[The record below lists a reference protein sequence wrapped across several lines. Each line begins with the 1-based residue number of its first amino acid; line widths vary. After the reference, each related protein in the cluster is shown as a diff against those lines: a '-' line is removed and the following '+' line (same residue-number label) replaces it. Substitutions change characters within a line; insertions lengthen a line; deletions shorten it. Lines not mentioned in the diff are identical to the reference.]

1 MKGTISRRSLLQ
13 AIPAVGAAVAVPSVA
28 LAVEPEHPLVKVKR
42 LAREI
47 SATLESIEPDDR
59 PSCIMVFPDNS
70 RGYRFGIV
78 S

>member
-1 MKGTISRRSLLQ
+1 MLNRRSFLRAAPIAGVALTV
-13 AIPAVGAAVAVPSVA
+13 PAVASAVA
-28 LAVEPEHPLVKVKR
+28 PEHPLVKAKR